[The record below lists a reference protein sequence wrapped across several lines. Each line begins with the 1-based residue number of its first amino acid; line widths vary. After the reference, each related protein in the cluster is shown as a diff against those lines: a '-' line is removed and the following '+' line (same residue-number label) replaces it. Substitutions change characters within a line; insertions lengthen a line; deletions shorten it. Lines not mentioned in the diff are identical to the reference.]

1 MSIPLITWE
10 APEPLGGPPAGAAVE
25 ETAANR
31 LLQLSLQEMIQ
42 LEKDALKQ
50 QKQQQQPQQ
59 QQPKQQQPKQ
69 QPKQQQQQQQ
79 QQQRKQQ
86 PRQQPPRQQQ
96 QQQQP
101 HQQQRRVL
109 LRPSP
114 ALVSPEKETGG
125 KWRELLRAVCVEA
138 LGVPDAGW
146 PSIRLVENAEA
157 PVPASLFVVCG
168 GVVTPQDV
176 LSFFQPFNPLSVQF
190 LIPQAEAVSSD
201 AAAAAA
207 DTCCVLFPSAA
218 AAAAALQQRS
228 SPCDLLLQRHKEQ
241 LVLQLQQLEMIFDSD
256 PEEGELQQQQQQ
268 QVELLREQADS
279 LRQLEEHKETD
290 PDIRTC
296 LLQLAKWRRTVSVPA
311 SSDGKS
317 YQLLLR
323 RTAAPDLPSAAAET
337 AASPSKVVELRPT
350 LNFTVAAAAAAGKA
364 SKGAPGETGGVEERA
379 LLQDTVALQQQQQQQ
394 QVCCVVYVLQAS
406 RGNFRSWVLRGGID
420 LGEGPLRPS
429 STRAKLTPRAEGDM
443 ETDALYRHW
452 GEGAPGGP
460 PKGSPPGTG
469 RGAEEEPRSPLAV
482 ASHGQRGGG
491 GPREGPPARE
501 RPRMRRSRSRSWDRH
516 MRDRSRRGRGSSRW
530 RRDSSS
536 SVSWSSSHSSSSC
549 SSREA
554 SRHRRRRRDSYED
567 SSKDSKNRKG
577 RGFKAKR
584 RGMAAD
590 RELARGEHRHRRR
603 RDSD

>member
-10 APEPLGGPPAGAAVE
+10 APEPVGPSVGAAVQ
-25 ETAANR
+25 ETGANP
-31 LLQLSLQEMIQ
+31 LLQLSLQDLIQ
-42 LEKDALKQ
+42 LEKGEVKQ
-50 QKQQQQPQQ
+50 QKQQQQSQQ
-59 QQPKQQQPKQ
+59 QL
-69 QPKQQQQQQQ
+69 KQQQQ
-79 QQQRKQQ
+79 
-86 PRQQPPRQQQ
+86 
-96 QQQQP
+96 
-101 HQQQRRVL
+101 QQQRRVL

-138 LGVPDAGW
+138 LQVPDFGW
-146 PSIRLVENAEA
+146 SSIRLVKNAEP

-190 LIPQAEAVSSD
+190 IIPQTEAVSSD
-201 AAAAAA
+201 SAAAAAAA

-241 LVLQLQQLEMIFDSD
+241 LALQLQQLETTFDSD

-268 QVELLREQADS
+268 HVELLREQADS

-311 SSDGKS
+311 GSDGKS

-323 RTAAPDLPSAAAET
+323 RTAAADLPAAAAET
-337 AASPSKVVELRPT
+337 AASPSKVMEVRPT
-350 LNFTVAAAAAAGKA
+350 LNFTVAAAAAAAAAAAG
-364 SKGAPGETGGVEERA
+364 SGGPSLGAPAESGGVEERA
-379 LLQDTVALQQQQQQQ
+379 LLQDTVALQ
-394 QVCCVVYVLQAS
+394 AS
-406 RGNFRSWVLRGGID
+406 RGNFRSWVLRGGLD

-443 ETDALYRHW
+443 ETDAQYRHW
-452 GEGAPGGP
+452 KEGASRGP
-460 PKGSPPGTG
+460 PKGSP
-469 RGAEEEPRSPLAV
+469 EEPRWESVEDRRPQAPTMSPLAV

-491 GPREGPPARE
+491 PREGPPPRD
-501 RPRMRRSRSRSWDRH
+501 RPRLRRSRSRSWDRH
-516 MRDRSRRGRGSSRW
+516 TRDRVRWGRVSSRW
-530 RRDSSS
+530 RRDSSI

-549 SSREA
+549 SSREG
-554 SRHRRRRRDSYED
+554 SRHRRRRDSYED
-567 SSKDSKNRKG
+567 SSKRRGSKNRKG
-577 RGFKAKR
+577 RGFETKR

-603 RDSD
+603 GGSD